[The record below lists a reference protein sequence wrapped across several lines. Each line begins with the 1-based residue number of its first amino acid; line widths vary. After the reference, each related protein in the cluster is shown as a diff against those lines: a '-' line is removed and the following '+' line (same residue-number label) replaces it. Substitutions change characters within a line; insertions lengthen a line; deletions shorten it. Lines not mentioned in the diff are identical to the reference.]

1 MNEVDKIANQL
12 NSVASWLRAGK
23 ENENI
28 RQEMYSAA
36 EKTTREQMER
46 IQQLLQDAS
55 T

>member
-1 MNEVDKIANQL
+1 MNEIDKIANLL
-12 NSVASWLRAGK
+12 NSVASWLRTGK
-23 ENENI
+23 ENESI

-36 EKTTREQMER
+36 EKTTREQLER

>member
-23 ENENI
+23 EDENI
-28 RQEMYSAA
+28 RNEMFSAA
-36 EKTTREQMER
+36 EKTIRAQLER